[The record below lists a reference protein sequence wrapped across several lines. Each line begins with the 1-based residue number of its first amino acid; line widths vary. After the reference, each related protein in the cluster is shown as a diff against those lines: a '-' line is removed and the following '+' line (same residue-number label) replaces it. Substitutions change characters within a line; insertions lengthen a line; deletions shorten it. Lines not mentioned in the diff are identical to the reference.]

1 MIINCV
7 GLRGHLLI
15 FSFFVNIIFNN
26 KNQTSTLDALA
37 ESISALDEGVV
48 AEAILDVA
56 TVSDLESETELRKLK
71 LDSLSHQR
79 ELMDDEREEL
89 EDELEKSEVRFLF
102 SFTFY
107 DYNVL
112 TCWFQAI

>member
-1 MIINCV
+1 MINDYKLC
-7 GLRGHLLI
+7 GLRSHLLKQI
-15 FSFFVNIIFNN
+15 LFVNIILIIF
-26 KNQTSTLDALA
+26 QTSTLDALA

-107 DYNVL
+107 D
-112 TCWFQAI
+112 